1 MKLFLKDWSWWTDS
15 NPRPADYK
23 SAALPTVLHQQI
35 HPLKRVVEATGLEPA
50 ASWSQTKHS
59 TKLSYAS
66 ILIRCRLVPD
76 DDDYYNT
83 SFRFCQHFLQ
93 SFLKKVLFADFWL
106 YYGKNQPYSSG
117 RKNNFSEI
125 FLKNCFYFFGNS
137 VKTLTYL
144 PIMFTINPSDISSY
158 IKEVLILFR
167 GGKEL

>member
-1 MKLFLKDWSWWTDS
+1 
-15 NPRPADYK
+15 NA
-23 SAALPTVLHQQI
+23 
-35 HPLKRVVEATGLEPA
+35 G
-50 ASWSQTKHS
+50 KHS
-59 TKLSYAS
+59 KLGELIGKCVIESVTKAIGKQVWITNNS
-66 ILIRCRLVPD
+66 
-76 DDDYYNT
+76 
-83 SFRFCQHFLQ
+83 Q
-93 SFLKKVLFADFWL
+93 SNFWL